1 MLKSNILKLAL
12 FATGLSGIVA
22 EYMLSTMAT
31 YFIGDSVFHWT
42 MIISTMLFAM
52 GLGSRLT
59 RLISGSLLAWF
70 VGLELSLSLFV
81 GFSSILVYIGSV
93 FTEYTP
99 IIIYGLS
106 IIIGLFIGMEIPLV
120 MRLNSEFE
128 DLKVN
133 VSSAVEKD
141 YYGSLVGGV
150 FFAFVGLPVL
160 GLTYTPFLLA
170 GVNLAVAIVLIFF
183 LKSNLSKI
191 AFKRSIAVSLLLLMT
206 LILGS
211 IYAQPVVLYGE
222 QVKYKD
228 QVVYSEQSKY
238 QKIILTQWKD
248 HYWLYLNG
256 HQQLSS
262 MDEVMYHEPIVHFPV
277 MLNKH
282 ASKVL
287 VLGGGDGC
295 AVRELLKYKDI
306 EQIDL
311 VDLDPSVTDLA
322 KTHEVLLS
330 LNKGALSDARVNV
343 YNDDGYRFI
352 KDSKDFYDVIIIDL
366 PDPKTVELSRLY
378 SYEFYKLC
386 HRQLR
391 PHGTIITQAGSP
403 YFATKAYL
411 CINESMS
418 QAGFSTMRVHNQL
431 ITLGEW
437 GWILG
442 SKDEEISQS
451 LLEDRFN
458 EDISTEWMNKESI
471 QLMTSFGK
479 EIYPGT
485 DTTHRVNKIHDPVL
499 YQYYLEGNWDL
510 Y

>member
-59 RLISGSLLAWF
+59 RFISGSLLAWF

-81 GFSSILVYIGSV
+81 GFSSMLVYIGSV

-133 VSSAVEKD
+133 VSSVVEKD

-150 FFAFVGLPVL
+150 FFAFIGLPVL

-183 LKSNLSKI
+183 LKSNLSQPT
-191 AFKRSIAVSLLLLMT
+191 FKRSIAASLVLLAT
-206 LILGS
+206 LSLGS

-228 QVVYSEQSKY
+228 QVIYSEQSKY

-256 HQQLSS
+256 NQQLSS
-262 MDEVMYHEPIVHFPV
+262 MDEVMYHEPIVHLPV
-277 MLNKH
+277 MVNQH
-282 ASKVL
+282 ARKVL

-295 AVRELLKYKDI
+295 AVRELLKYKNID
-306 EQIDL
+306 QIDL
-311 VDLDPSVTDLA
+311 VDLDPSVTNLA
-322 KTHEVLLS
+322 KTHDVLLS
-330 LNKGALSDARVNV
+330 LNKGALSDKRVNV

-352 KDSKDFYDVIIIDL
+352 TDSKDFYDVIIIDL

-378 SYEFYKLC
+378 SFEFYKLC

-411 CINESMS
+411 CIDESMS
-418 QAGFSTMRVHNQL
+418 QAGFSTMKVHNQL

-442 SKDEEISQS
+442 SKDEELSQEI
-451 LLEDRFN
+451 LENRFD

-471 QLMTSFGK
+471 KLMTSFGK
-479 EIYPGT
+479 EIYPGI
-485 DTTHRVNKIHDPVL
+485 DTTHRANKIHDPVL